1 MIENVLGEIGK
12 VRDDNIFKIITN
24 GKLIIEEGIPKLKE
38 AWQKPFKN
46 F

>member
-1 MIENVLGEIGK
+1 MRGNVFKEIGK
-12 VRDDNIFKIITN
+12 VRNDEEFKIIAD
-24 GKLIIEEGIPKLKE
+24 GEKIIQENIYKLKE